1 MFIKSV
7 NETLSDGGK
16 VLIPIPAVGRA
27 QELMMVIDKYMKLG
41 QMTEAP
47 VFMEGMIQEAT
58 AIHEAH
64 PEYLERT
71 LRQKILETDDNPFD
85 SEYFTNIE
93 HADGR
98 DEPLR
103 EDSPCIIIATSGML
117 EGGPVLE
124 YFRNLAPDQRNKI
137 LFVSYQ
143 VNGTLGRRVMDGA
156 RQVSILGKEGKVE
169 VVTINCT
176 TEKLEGFS
184 GHSDYN
190 QLMSYVHRL
199 RPKLRRVLVNH
210 GEKRKSENLSTSI
223 RRMYRVTTHYPQVQE
238 AIKLF

>member
-1 MFIKSV
+1 
-7 NETLSDGGK
+7 
-16 VLIPIPAVGRA
+16 
-27 QELMMVIDKYMKLG
+27 
-41 QMTEAP
+41 
-47 VFMEGMIQEAT
+47 
-58 AIHEAH
+58 
-64 PEYLERT
+64 
-71 LRQKILETDDNPFD
+71 
-85 SEYFTNIE
+85 
-93 HADGR
+93 
-98 DEPLR
+98 
-103 EDSPCIIIATSGML
+103 ML

>member
-1 MFIKSV
+1 
-7 NETLSDGGK
+7 
-16 VLIPIPAVGRA
+16 
-27 QELMMVIDKYMKLG
+27 
-41 QMTEAP
+41 
-47 VFMEGMIQEAT
+47 
-58 AIHEAH
+58 
-64 PEYLERT
+64 
-71 LRQKILETDDNPFD
+71 
-85 SEYFTNIE
+85 
-93 HADGR
+93 
-98 DEPLR
+98 
-103 EDSPCIIIATSGML
+103 ML

-124 YFRNLAPDQRNKI
+124 YFRNLAPEKRNKI

-156 RQVSILGKEGKVE
+156 RQVSILGKEGKIE
-169 VVTINCT
+169 VVSINCT

-210 GEKRKSENLSTSI
+210 GERRKSENLPTSI